1 MKKIFARSRF
11 SIFLPD
17 IRAGPLRSFQARSH
31 HQPHKTF
38 TMSQTQNDPT
48 RIFAVDPTTKGFGY
62 AVLET
67 PFRLVD
73 WDLAHVSGEKNSG
86 AVIRFEVLLDQFRP
100 DIVILEDS
108 TAPGS
113 RRRPRVQK
121 LLERLQ
127 ETAREHGVA
136 VHAIPRLAVIE
147 CFSSPDRRATKYSI
161 TEHLAETF
169 PELAAKVPRRRKLWQ
184 SEDERMATFDALAL
198 AVTYAMK

>member
-1 MKKIFARSRF
+1 
-11 SIFLPD
+11 
-17 IRAGPLRSFQARSH
+17 
-31 HQPHKTF
+31 
-38 TMSQTQNDPT
+38 MSQTPDYPT

-62 AVLET
+62 AILET

-73 WDLAHVSGEKNSG
+73 WGLAHVSGEKESG
-86 AVIRFEVLLDQFRP
+86 AVARFEELLDQFRP

-121 LLERLQ
+121 LLEKLRD
-127 ETAREHGVA
+127 TVRERGMA
-136 VHAIPRLAVIE
+136 VHMIPRLAVIE
-147 CFSSPDRRATKYSI
+147 CFSSPDKRATKFSI
-161 TEHLAETF
+161 TQHLAETF
-169 PELAAKVPRRRKLWQ
+169 PDLAVKVPRRRKPWQ

>member
-1 MKKIFARSRF
+1 
-11 SIFLPD
+11 
-17 IRAGPLRSFQARSH
+17 
-31 HQPHKTF
+31 
-38 TMSQTQNDPT
+38 MSQVPNDPT
-48 RIFAVDPTTKGFGY
+48 RIFALDPTTKGFGY

-100 DIVILEDS
+100 DVVVLEDS
-108 TAPGS
+108 AAPGS
-113 RRRPRVQK
+113 RRRPRVRK
-121 LLERLQ
+121 LLGKLQ
-127 ETAREHGVA
+127 ETARTRGIA

-147 CFSSPDRRATKYSI
+147 CFSSLDRRATKYSI

-169 PELAAKVPRRRKLWQ
+169 PELAAKMPKRRKIYQ